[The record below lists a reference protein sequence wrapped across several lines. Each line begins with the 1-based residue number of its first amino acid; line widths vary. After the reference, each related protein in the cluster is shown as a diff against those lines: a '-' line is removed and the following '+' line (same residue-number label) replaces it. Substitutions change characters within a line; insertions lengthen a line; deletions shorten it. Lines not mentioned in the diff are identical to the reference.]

1 MDPQSLNASHESL
14 NQERCD
20 DAMSHYTIVHPSTVF
35 HDRTRLLSN
44 NPGHCLK
51 THTGSH
57 LKHEV
62 TAASANMVM
71 SHSTIVNP
79 STVFHDRTRPLSTN
93 SGHCLGNDA
102 GSHLEDEDTAASS
115 IIVWNSIAQNSL
127 GIIRSYRKGNTYRA
141 KMNRL

>member
-1 MDPQSLNASHESL
+1 ME
-14 NQERCD
+14 
-20 DAMSHYTIVHPSTVF
+20 
-35 HDRTRLLSN
+35 TR
-44 NPGHCLK
+44 
-51 THTGSH
+51 TGSH
-57 LKHEV
+57 LEYED
-62 TAASANMVM
+62 TATPANTVI